1 MSSGPLQRMPSPVR
15 APAQHETLARIIV
28 ERQEALL
35 TAPTSS
41 ASTPPRA
48 PTARRKTLTGV
59 RIVNTR
65 GITLQRI
72 KRSRARSAAPHAA
85 RVEEKL
91 VFHSLGISKDGKDMT
106 SANLDAFTD
115 RFKYQLPPEVIVA
128 MREFFK
134 LDVADVNEVEDA
146 LINNGG
152 QGAMDLVV
160 DPGGEGAD
168 ATIG

>member
-1 MSSGPLQRMPSPVR
+1 
-15 APAQHETLARIIV
+15 
-28 ERQEALL
+28 
-35 TAPTSS
+35 
-41 ASTPPRA
+41 
-48 PTARRKTLTGV
+48 
-59 RIVNTR
+59 
-65 GITLQRI
+65 
-72 KRSRARSAAPHAA
+72 
-85 RVEEKL
+85 
-91 VFHSLGISKDGKDMT
+91 MT

>member
-48 PTARRKTLTGV
+48 PTARRKTLSGV

-65 GITLQRI
+65 HHTPADQEVE
-72 KRSRARSAAPHAA
+72 ARSAAPHAA

-115 RFKYQLPPEVIVA
+115 GFKYQLPPEVIVA